1 MPQPPLTFRGRTGYT
16 GFNLTRFIWPA
27 PLVMNEQ
34 IAHLISHFPDIFT
47 GLAVLLGGLAAGL
60 LVRFVIFGL
69 LRAYDR
75 REDSA
80 LARSIAQHLRPA
92 SAWFLPVL
100 AVSLLLP
107 LVPLSPKPFEV
118 LRRFIEF
125 VLILTFAWGLI
136 RTLDVFQDLV
146 QLRYQLGSPD
156 NLRVR
161 KLFTQLQFLK
171 KLAASLIGFV
181 AVGLVLMSFETVRR
195 LGTGLLTSAG
205 IASVIVG
212 FAAQRSISNLLAGFQ
227 IAFTQPIRID
237 DVLVVEGEWGR
248 VEEITFTYVV
258 LSIWDERRLVLP
270 LNYFIEKPFQN
281 WTRTSSRLTGVVFLQ
296 TDYTVPIKALRAEL
310 RRLLEASPLWDER
323 VCVLQVTDSKERTL
337 ELRALVSAANAS
349 ALWDLRCAVRE
360 GLVAFLQRDFPG
372 SLPRTRAE
380 VTGPPA
386 VGAVG

>member
-1 MPQPPLTFRGRTGYT
+1 
-16 GFNLTRFIWPA
+16 
-27 PLVMNEQ
+27 MNEQ
-34 IAHLISHFPDIFT
+34 IAHLLSHFPGIFT
-47 GLAVLLGGLAAGL
+47 GLAVLLGALAAGL
-60 LVRFVIFGL
+60 AAKLTLFGL

-75 REDSA
+75 RENSS
-80 LARSIAQHLRPA
+80 LARSVGRHLRRA
-92 SAWFLPVL
+92 SALFLPVL
-100 AVSLLLP
+100 AVSLVLP
-107 LVPLSPKPFEV
+107 LVPLPPKPFEV
-118 LRRFIEF
+118 LRRVVEF
-125 VLILTFAWGLI
+125 VLILSFAWGLI
-136 RTLDVFQDLV
+136 KTLDVLQDWV
-146 QLRYQLGSPD
+146 QGRYHIETAD

-171 KLAASLIGFV
+171 KLAASLIAFV

-258 LSIWDERRLVLP
+258 LRIWDERRLVLP

-281 WTRTSSRLTGVVFLQ
+281 WTRTSSRLTGVVFLYA
-296 TDYTVPIKALRAEL
+296 DYTVPVGPLRAEL
-310 RRLLEASPLWDER
+310 RRVLEAHPLWDQR
-323 VCVLQVTDSKERTL
+323 VCTLQVTDSKEHTV

-349 ALWDLRCAVRE
+349 NLWDLRCAVRE
-360 GLVAFLQRDFPG
+360 ELVAYLQREHPG
-372 SLPRTRAE
+372 SLPRTRAVLE
-380 VTGPPA
+380 PASSPGIGPLA
-386 VGAVG
+386 

>member
-1 MPQPPLTFRGRTGYT
+1 
-16 GFNLTRFIWPA
+16 
-27 PLVMNEQ
+27 MNEPL
-34 IAHLISHFPDIFT
+34 AHLVSHFPDIFT

-60 LVRFVIFGL
+60 VVRFVIFAG

-80 LARSIAQHLRPA
+80 LARSVVQHLRMA

-100 AVSLLLP
+100 AISLLLP
-107 LVPLSPKPFEV
+107 LVPLPPRPFEV

-125 VLILTFAWGLI
+125 TLILTFAWGLI
-136 RTLDVFQDLV
+136 KTLDVFQDLV

-171 KLAASLIGFV
+171 KLAASLVAFV

-281 WTRTSSRLTGVVFLQ
+281 WTRTSARLTGAVFLQ
-296 TDYTVPIKALRAEL
+296 TDYTVPVDALRAEL

-360 GLVAFLQRDFPG
+360 GLVAFLQRQYPE

-380 VTGPPA
+380 VAGPPV

>member
-1 MPQPPLTFRGRTGYT
+1 
-16 GFNLTRFIWPA
+16 
-27 PLVMNEQ
+27 MNER
-34 IAHLISHFPDIFT
+34 IAHLLSHFPDIFT

-60 LVRFVIFGL
+60 VVRFVIFGL

-80 LARSIAQHLRPA
+80 LARSIVQHLRTA

-107 LVPLSPKPFEV
+107 LVPLPPRPFEV

-125 VLILTFAWGLI
+125 TLILTFAWGLI

-146 QLRYQLGSPD
+146 QLRYQLSGTD
-156 NLRVR
+156 NLQVR

-171 KLAASLIGFV
+171 KLAGSLVAFV

-281 WTRTSSRLTGVVFLQ
+281 WTRTSARLTGVVFLQ
-296 TDYTVPIKALRAEL
+296 TDYTAPIEALRAEL
-310 RRLLEASPLWDER
+310 RRLLEASPLWDQR

-360 GLVAFLQRDFPG
+360 GLVAFLQREFPA

-380 VTGPPA
+380 VA
-386 VGAVG
+386 VARTFSPRP

>member
-1 MPQPPLTFRGRTGYT
+1 MTEKLTHL
-16 GFNLTRFIWPA
+16 LT
-27 PLVMNEQ
+27 
-34 IAHLISHFPDIFT
+34 HFPDIFT

-60 LVRFVIFGL
+60 VVRLGLFGG
-69 LRAYDR
+69 LRAYAR
-75 REDSA
+75 REDSV
-80 LARSIAQHLRPA
+80 LARSIIRHLGNA

-107 LVPLSPKPFEV
+107 LVPLPPKPFEV

-125 VLILTFAWGLI
+125 ILILSFAWGLI
-136 RTLDVFQDLV
+136 KSLDVAQDLV
-146 QLRYQLGSPD
+146 QLRYQVGAPD
-156 NLRVR
+156 NLRAR
-161 KLFTQLQFLK
+161 KLLTQLQFLK

-281 WTRTSSRLTGVVFLQ
+281 WTRTSARLTGAVFLQ
-296 TDYTVPIKALRAEL
+296 TDYTVPIEALRAEL
-310 RRLLEASPLWDER
+310 RRLLESSPLWDQR

-349 ALWDLRCAVRE
+349 ALWDLRCLVRE
-360 GLVAFLQRDFPG
+360 GLVGFLQREFPA
-372 SLPRTRAE
+372 SLPHTRAE
-380 VTGPPA
+380 VAGPPV
-386 VGAVG
+386 VGAEV

>member
-1 MPQPPLTFRGRTGYT
+1 MQQELARILDR
-16 GFNLTRFIWPA
+16 
-27 PLVMNEQ
+27 
-34 IAHLISHFPDIFT
+34 FPDIFVIL
-47 GLAVLLGGLAAGL
+47 GVPLGGLALGL
-60 LVRFVIFGL
+60 VLKWFIFTL
-69 LRAYDR
+69 LATYGR
-75 REDSA
+75 REDSL
-80 LARSIAQHLRPA
+80 LARSVRKHLGA
-92 SAWFLPVL
+92 TSTLFFPVL
-100 AVSLLLP
+100 VLSLVLP
-107 LVPLSPKPFEV
+107 LVPLPPKPFEV

-125 VLILTFAWGLI
+125 VLILSFAWGLI
-136 RTLDVFQDLV
+136 KTLDVAQDLV
-146 QLRYQLGSPD
+146 QQHYQLNGAD

-161 KLFTQLQFLK
+161 KLFTQLQFIK
-171 KLAASLIGFV
+171 KILASLVAFI

-281 WTRTSSRLTGVVFLQ
+281 WTRNSARLTGAVFLQ
-296 TDYTVPIKALRAEL
+296 TDYTVPIEALRAEL
-310 RRLLEASPLWDER
+310 RRLLEASPLWDQR

-349 ALWDLRCAVRE
+349 ALWDLRCLVRE
-360 GLVAFLQRDFPG
+360 GLVAFLQREFPE

-380 VTGPPA
+380 VAGPPV
-386 VGAVG
+386 VGAAAISD

>member
-1 MPQPPLTFRGRTGYT
+1 MKEDF
-16 GFNLTRFIWPA
+16 
-27 PLVMNEQ
+27 
-34 IAHLISHFPDIFT
+34 AHFLSHFPDIVAT
-47 GLAVLLGGLAAGL
+47 VGVLLGGLMLGL
-60 LVRFVIFGL
+60 VARFLLFGA
-69 LRAYDR
+69 LRRYGR
-75 REDSA
+75 RADA
-80 LARSIAQHLRPA
+80 VVARSVAQHLRAP

-107 LVPLSPKPFEV
+107 LVQLPPRGFEV
-118 LRRFIEF
+118 LRRLVEF
-125 VLILTFAWGLI
+125 TLILSFAWGVI

-146 QLRYQLGSPD
+146 QVRYQLGSAD

-171 KLAASLIGFV
+171 KLAASLVAFV

-205 IASVIVG
+205 IASVIIG

-258 LSIWDERRLVLP
+258 LNIWDERRLVLP

-281 WTRTSSRLTGVVFLQ
+281 WTRTNSQLTGTVFLQ
-296 TDYTVPIKALRAEL
+296 TDYTVPVEALRAEL
-310 RRLLEASPLWDER
+310 RRLLEAHPLWDQR
-323 VCVLQVTDSKERTL
+323 VGVLQVTDSKERTL
-337 ELRALVSAANAS
+337 ELRALVSAANAG

-360 GLVAFLQRDFPG
+360 QLVTFLQQQHPG

-380 VTGPPA
+380 VDGPAARPSPA
-386 VGAVG
+386 ASAAAIGS